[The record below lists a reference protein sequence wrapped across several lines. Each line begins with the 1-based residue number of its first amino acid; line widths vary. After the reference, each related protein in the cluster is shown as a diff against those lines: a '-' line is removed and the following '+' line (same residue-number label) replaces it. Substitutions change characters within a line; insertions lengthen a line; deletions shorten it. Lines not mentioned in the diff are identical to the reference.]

1 MEYAPNR
8 LVKVAKSFAIFAI
21 FILRYFDIS
30 AIYNRMKTLILST
43 AAAKDLDKL
52 DSKSREQVSEA
63 LIDYAMKGVGD
74 VKALQGRNGF
84 RLRVG
89 RYRVIFDEDQNTIL
103 AIYIGKR
110 ETTTYSR
117 N

>member
-1 MEYAPNR
+1 
-8 LVKVAKSFAIFAI
+8 
-21 FILRYFDIS
+21 
-30 AIYNRMKTLILST
+30 MKTLILSI

-52 DSKSREQVSEA
+52 PTDARAQVSQA
-63 LIDYAMKGVGD
+63 LIDYAVHGIGD
-74 VKALQGRNGF
+74 VRMLKGREGF

-89 RYRVIFDEDQNTIL
+89 RYRVIFDEDLNTIL